1 MSNLL
6 YPQEAACLVRIV
18 EACDFVAEAMYMTT
32 HFVGNRTASIEWRS
46 GARFVVRLWN
56 GSTTF
61 EVFETLAAMKAAYA
75 ID

>member
-6 YPQEAACLVRIV
+6 YPQEAACLVRML
-18 EACDFVAEAMYMTT
+18 EAGELLTHAATIKL

-46 GARFVVRLWN
+46 GARLVVRLWN